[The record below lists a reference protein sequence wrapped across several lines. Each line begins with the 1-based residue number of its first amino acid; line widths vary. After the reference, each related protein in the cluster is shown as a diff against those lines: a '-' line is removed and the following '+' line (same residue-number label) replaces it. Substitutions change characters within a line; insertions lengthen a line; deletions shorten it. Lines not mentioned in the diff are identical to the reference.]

1 VALKTAA
8 RLRFFFLSTGDHRAL
23 DAEAAAHGSSREK
36 RKVPLPSVE
45 RLARHQRDIK
55 LARPT
60 RGEVEAS
67 ARVIVALT

>member
-1 VALKTAA
+1 MLKPRHTAPQ
-8 RLRFFFLSTGDHRAL
+8 GK
-23 DAEAAAHGSSREK
+23 K

-55 LARPT
+55 RARPT